1 MKKLKNLAALLLT
14 AAMLAACGGGG
25 GGGTTGGGS
34 PTDPTDPT
42 EPNEPTPVNAVP
54 TVSQLPVLN
63 YSAADCPRFTSQAQA
78 IAALDLSN
86 ANVRKIHDFLKAAD
100 ADHAFSLFVR
110 RPHDFV
116 NWIVAS
122 SATGGKADW
131 IAVGA
136 ATHETLHQVDWV
148 LEDCGAAGT
157 YKILLSGQIL
167 DTGVQPG
174 TTPSIKVLAPH
185 VDAALKTEP
194 RYRLYVTNA
203 AAGNDLTIL
212 LDEFAAYIGGA
223 NTERKLFEGNY
234 VPEQNSRTD
243 SNLGGTVNFMLYLQA
258 YLKALN
264 ESGDTAPYTA
274 IKNNAALIAVMQ
286 KLWAAAEAELEA
298 SHPLTEQESKPRMTI
313 STAYLQEVYSPAML
327 AELNALGITHKPRSH
342 WVGMYLE

>member
-1 MKKLKNLAALLLT
+1 MKNLATLILA

-25 GGGTTGGGS
+25 GGTTSGGENPPD
-34 PTDPTDPT
+34 PTDPTNPT
-42 EPNEPTPVNAVP
+42 EPNEPTPPKAVP
-54 TVSQLPVLN
+54 TVSRLPVLN
-63 YSAADCPRFTSQAQA
+63 YSAADCVRFTNQAQA
-78 IAALDLSN
+78 VAALDLSN

-122 SATGGKADW
+122 SAAGGKADW
-131 IAVGA
+131 IALGA
-136 ATHETLHQVDWV
+136 AAHETLHQVDFV
-148 LEDCGAAGT
+148 LEDCGVAGSH
-157 YKILLSGQIL
+157 KILLSGQIL

-185 VDAALKTEP
+185 VDAALKSEP

-234 VPEQNSRTD
+234 VPQQNSSTD

-264 ESGDTAPYTA
+264 ESGDPAAYTA
-274 IKNNAALIAVMQ
+274 IKNNAGLIAVLQ
-286 KLWAAAEAELEA
+286 KLWTAAEAELEA
-298 SHPLTEQESKPRMTI
+298 SHPLTEPASKPRMAL
-313 STAYLQEVYSPAML
+313 STAYLKEVYSPAML